1 MEGAVPEE
9 AEATSVG
16 GYIPSNM
23 TGPLGSEVKGEN
35 VPPLPEVLV
44 CGFQND
50 SSVTDED
57 PGNRVKA
64 ADLVE
69 VVHADD
75 NLVKD
80 RN

>member
-9 AEATSVG
+9 AETSGVG

-23 TGPLGSEVKGEN
+23 TGPLGSEVKGEY
-35 VPPLPEVLV
+35 VPPLPEILI
-44 CGFQND
+44 CDFEND
-50 SSVTDED
+50 SSIACED
-57 PGNRVKA
+57 PRNRVKA

-75 NLVKD
+75 DFVKD
-80 RN
+80 RD